1 MIRTIFRISSAAKW
15 KEHLSPLVFLYSS
28 YDTVSN
34 RRGVSLATS
43 QRIVGRSPT
52 GPDSTDRVGYPTASH
67 FDYLLRRDYPSG
79 YTFAALSSLTG
90 LGYPRITRQVTAS
103 CRPWASGNSY
113 KRVKELLQRGRPV
126 NPSPFLENRVAGT
139 RFTLR
144 DKLRGNAVCRYRFNL
159 IENIAVSRYPRELT
173 GVTRS
178 SFSHQTNLWS
188 FYLYILLLMYG
199 TDLFVLALF
208 ILCLLKWSIKRK

>member
-1 MIRTIFRISSAAKW
+1 M
-15 KEHLSPLVFLYSS
+15 FLYSS

-34 RRGVSLATS
+34 RLGVSLATS

-52 GPDSTDRVGYPTASH
+52 GPDSTERVGYPTASH

-103 CRPWASGNSY
+103 CRPWASRNSY

-126 NPSPFLENRVAGT
+126 NPSPFLENRVSAT

-144 DKLRGNAVCRYRFNL
+144 DKLRGNVVCHYCFNL
-159 IENIAVSRYPRELT
+159 IEHIAMYSREINRGYTFLFL
-173 GVTRS
+173 S
-178 SFSHQTNLWS
+178 SAESVVF
-188 FYLYILLLMYG
+188 
-199 TDLFVLALF
+199 LFVHIVAYVRYRIIRSCTIH
-208 ILCLLKWSIKRK
+208 ILST

>member
-1 MIRTIFRISSAAKW
+1 M
-15 KEHLSPLVFLYSS
+15 FLYSS

-34 RRGVSLATS
+34 RLGVSLATS

-103 CRPWASGNSY
+103 CRPWASRNSY

-126 NPSPFLENRVAGT
+126 NPSPFLENRVAAT

-144 DKLRGNAVCRYRFNL
+144 DKLRGNAVCRYCFNL
-159 IENIAVSRYPRELT
+159 IEHIAMYSREINRGYTFLFL
-173 GVTRS
+173 S
-178 SFSHQTNLWS
+178 SAESLVF
-188 FYLYILLLMYG
+188 
-199 TDLFVLALF
+199 LFVRIVAYVRYALF
-208 ILCLLKWSIKRK
+208 RSCTIHILST

>member
-1 MIRTIFRISSAAKW
+1 M
-15 KEHLSPLVFLYSS
+15 FLYSS

-34 RRGVSLATS
+34 RLGVSLATS

-52 GPDSTDRVGYPTASH
+52 GPDSTERVGYPTASH

-103 CRPWASGNSY
+103 CRPWASRNSY

-126 NPSPFLENRVAGT
+126 NPSPFLENRVAAT

-144 DKLRGNAVCRYRFNL
+144 DKLRGNAVCHYCFNL
-159 IENIAVSRYPRELT
+159 IENIAMYSREINRGYTFLFL
-173 GVTRS
+173 S
-178 SFSHQTNLWS
+178 SAESVVF
-188 FYLYILLLMYG
+188 
-199 TDLFVLALF
+199 LFVHIVAYVRYRIIRSCTIH
-208 ILCLLKWSIKRK
+208 ILSTEMIY